1 MRGFIGYAVMKI
13 ATYNI
18 NGINGRL
25 PLLLRWLSEAR
36 PDVVC
41 LQELKCESSRFPEA
55 AIKDAGYHAI
65 WKGEKSWNG
74 VAILSKGPIRQL
86 REDLPGEDDAYTHS
100 RYLEGFTFDMVI
112 GCIYLPNGNPYP
124 GPKFEYKLR
133 WFSRLAEHGQRLLKT
148 GLPVMLI
155 GDYNVMPT
163 ELDTYK
169 PEKYVNNALF
179 RTEIREAYAELVDQG
194 WTDAIRELYPT
205 ERIYT
210 FWDYLRK
217 AYERD
222 AGLRL
227 DHFLLN
233 PGLAG
238 RLRSGG
244 VDKEVRGWEKASDHA
259 PVWIELGDVE
269 AGAGGIGVADE
280 KTKGKVGK
288 KKANG
293 EIAAGKAADLEGAE
307 GPIDTRVQALL
318 EKAPK
323 AKMPRNIK
331 TMKATQVDKP
341 FHEAG
346 WVYEI
351 KWDGYRA
358 LAFAAKGKAELVSRK
373 NLVYDHFSPVNELL
387 ASWGID
393 IVLDGELVVL
403 DEIGAPDFGA
413 LQNWRENKELNL
425 VFYVFDIL
433 WYKGKRLTGYTLLER
448 RAVLDA
454 VLPKDDGLVRISHFF
469 EANGIAF
476 YETAK
481 RMKLEG
487 IIAKRADSVY
497 TGDARSMDWLKVKAK
512 QRQEVVIA
520 GYTRND
526 DSGKYFSALA
536 VGVYDSSGV
545 LRYIGKVGTGFND
558 AAQKDL
564 MRRFKKL
571 ETKVCPFEVEPD
583 VDEPSR
589 FRPRRLGAKA
599 TWLLPELVCEVEFA
613 EISRDGKLRQAS
625 FKGLREDKDPAD
637 VVLEVALDTAG
648 IVEDFAEDIQQAAGH
663 MEVSKKDLPGTGKA
677 EHPKHKGLKR
687 KMPDKPLL
695 EGKAEIAEKKIDG
708 HLIKFSNL
716 NKLYWPEDGIAK
728 RDMFNYYDQVAPYM
742 VPYLLDRPMSLNRF
756 PGGIHGQSFY
766 QKNVAES
773 APDWAH
779 TMPHTNEK
787 GEEKEY
793 LLGHDR
799 ATLLWMATLG
809 CIEMNPWF
817 SRVQSPDNPD
827 YCVIDLDPDRNTFE
841 QVIEAAQVTKSVLD
855 GMGVPSFVKT
865 SGSTGIHIYVPLGAQ
880 YSYEQS
886 QLFAQV
892 VVKLVQRQLPSY
904 TTLERMIANRGGKM
918 YLDFM
923 QNRPGAT
930 IAGVYSLRPKPGA
943 TVSMPLYWDEV
954 KPGLK
959 MKDFTIRNAPARLRE
974 VGDIFSGVLA
984 EGIDMAKAIERARET
999 FG

>member
-1 MRGFIGYAVMKI
+1 MKI

-25 PLLLRWLSEAR
+25 PVLLRWLAQAQ

-41 LQELKCESSRFPEA
+41 LQELKCESHHFPEA
-55 AIKDAGYHAI
+55 AIKEAGYHAI

-74 VAILSKGPIRQL
+74 VAILSKDVIRQL
-86 REDLPGEDDAYTHS
+86 RNDLPGADESYTHS
-100 RYLEGFTFDMVI
+100 RYIEGFTFGIVF
-112 GCIYLPNGNPYP
+112 GCLYLPNGNPYP

-133 WFSRLAEHGQRLLKT
+133 WFSRLIAHGRMLLDF
-148 GLPVMLI
+148 GLPVMLV

-169 PEKYVNNALF
+169 PEKYKNNALF
-179 RTEIREAYAELVDQG
+179 RVESRDAYVKLIDQG
-194 WTDAIRELYPT
+194 WTDAIRELYPG

-233 PGLAG
+233 AILAE

-244 VDKEVRGWEKASDHA
+244 VDKEVRGWEKSSDHA
-259 PVWIELGDVE
+259 PVWIELSD
-269 AGAGGIGVADE
+269 AGEGHLVNSSGASEDGGTLPQRENNADGKHLTKPKSSPGNKGTVADD
-280 KTKGKVGK
+280 
-288 KKANG
+288 AMH
-293 EIAAGKAADLEGAE
+293 AE
-307 GPIDTRVQALL
+307 VQALL
-318 EKAPK
+318 DAAPAAEIPRTIKA
-323 AKMPRNIK
+323 
-331 TMKATQVDKP
+331 MKATQVDQP
-341 FHEAG
+341 FHDAG

-351 KWDGYRA
+351 KWDGYRS
-358 LAFAAKGKAELVSRK
+358 LAFVENGKAELVSR
-373 NLVYDHFSPVNELL
+373 NDIVYAHFSPINELL
-387 ASWGID
+387 ASWD
-393 IVLDGELVVL
+393 LPIVLDGEIVVL
-403 DEIGAPDFGA
+403 DEIGVPVFGA
-413 LQNWRENKELNL
+413 LQNWREKKELNL

-433 WYKGKRLTGYTLLER
+433 WYKGKLLTELTLLDR
-448 RAVLDA
+448 RKILEA
-454 VLPKDDGLVRISHFF
+454 VLPTGDGTVRISHLF
-469 EANGIAF
+469 EADGVAF
-476 YETAK
+476 YESAK

-487 IIAKRADSVY
+487 IIAKRAESVY
-497 TGDARSMDWLKVKAK
+497 SSDARSREWLKVKAK
-512 QRQEVVIA
+512 LRQEVVIA
-520 GYTRND
+520 GYTRNE
-526 DSGKYFSALA
+526 DSGKTFSALA
-536 VGVYDSSGV
+536 AGVYDEAGV

-558 AAQKDL
+558 ATQKEL
-564 MRRFKKL
+564 MKRFKSL
-571 ETKVCPFEVEPD
+571 ESKVCPFEVIPD

-589 FRPRRLGAKA
+589 FRPQRLGAKP
-599 TWLLPELVCEVEFA
+599 TWLKPELVCEVEFA

-637 VVLEVALDTAG
+637 VVLEIASSTAEVAANSAEEDAG
-648 IVEDFAEDIQQAAGH
+648 SFPDQPDQ
-663 MEVSKKDLPGTGKA
+663 PGDADGRRV
-677 EHPKHKGLKR
+677 KGIKR
-687 KMPDKPLL
+687 KMSDKPLL
-695 EGKAEIAEKKIDG
+695 EGKNAVAELKIDG
-708 HLIKFSNL
+708 HLIKFNNL
-716 NKLYWPEDGIAK
+716 NKLYWPEDGISK
-728 RDMFNYYDQVAPYM
+728 RELFNYYDKIAPYM

-766 QKNVAES
+766 QKNVAET
-773 APDWAH
+773 APSWAR

-787 GEEKEY
+787 GEDKAY
-793 LLGHDR
+793 LLGNDR

-827 YCVIDLDPDRNTFE
+827 YCVIDLDPDKNTFE
-841 QVIEAAQVTKSVLD
+841 QVIEAAQMTRTVLD

-865 SGSTGIHIYVPLGAQ
+865 SGSTGIHIYVPLGAK
-880 YSYEQS
+880 YSYDQS

-892 VVKLVQRQLPSY
+892 VVKLVNRELPTY
-904 TTLERMIANRGGKM
+904 TTLERMIANRSGKM

-943 TVSMPLYWDEV
+943 TVSMPLHWDEV
-954 KPGLK
+954 KPGLT
-959 MKDFTIRNAPARLRE
+959 MRDFTIHNAPDRLRE
-974 VGDIFSGVLA
+974 TGDLLTGVLG
-984 EGIDMAKAIERARET
+984 EGIDMMAAIGKAREN

>member
-1 MRGFIGYAVMKI
+1 MKI

-25 PLLLRWLSEAR
+25 PVLLRWLADAQ

-41 LQELKCESSRFPEA
+41 LQELKCESSRFPEKA
-55 AIKDAGYHAI
+55 LADAGYHAI

-74 VAILSKGPIRQL
+74 VAILSKEEIRPL
-86 REDLPGEDDAYTHS
+86 RDDLPGKDESFTHS
-100 RYLEGFTFDMVI
+100 RYIEGFTFGMVI
-112 GCIYLPNGNPYP
+112 GCLYLPNGNPYP

-133 WFSRLAEHGQRLLKT
+133 WFERLSSHGQTLLDT

-169 PEKYVNNALF
+169 PEKYKDNALF
-179 RTEIREAYAELVDQG
+179 RKEIREAYAELVNQG
-194 WTDAIRELYPT
+194 WTDAIRELYPG

-233 PGLAG
+233 PILAE
-238 RLRSGG
+238 RLTSGG
-244 VDKEVRGWEKASDHA
+244 VYKEVRGWEKSSDHA
-259 PVWIELGDVE
+259 PVWIELSGE
-269 AGAGGIGVADE
+269 GEKVA
-280 KTKGKVGK
+280 KPKSGGK
-288 KKANG
+288 KVPAKK
-293 EIAAGKAADLEGAE
+293 EGKKVVKENTTEDRVVGTSFGDE
-307 GPIDTRVQALL
+307 VQALL
-318 EKAPK
+318 DEAP
-323 AKMPRNIK
+323 AAEMPRSIK
-331 TMKATQVDKP
+331 AMKATTVDQP
-341 FHEAG
+341 FHDPG

-358 LAFAAKGKAELVSRK
+358 LAFSEKGSVELVSRN
-373 NLVYDHFSPVNELL
+373 NLVYDHFSPINELL
-387 ASWGID
+387 SSWD
-393 IVLDGELVVL
+393 MDVVLDGEIVAINETGV
-403 DEIGAPDFGA
+403 PDFGA
-413 LQNWRENKELNL
+413 LQNWRNAKHLNL

-433 WYKGKRLTGYTLLER
+433 WFNGKLLTDYTLLER
-448 RAVLDA
+448 RKILEA
-454 VLPKDDGLVRISHFF
+454 VLPKEDGLVRLSHIFD
-469 EANGIAF
+469 ADGIAF

-487 IIAKRADSVY
+487 IIAKRAESAY
-497 TGDARSMDWLKVKAK
+497 TGDSRSREWLKVKAK
-512 QRQEVVIA
+512 LRQEVVIA
-520 GYTRND
+520 GYTRNE
-526 DSGKYFSALA
+526 DSGKFFSALA
-536 VGVYDSSGV
+536 LGVYDESGV

-558 AAQKDL
+558 AVQKDL
-564 MRRFKKL
+564 LKRFKPL
-571 ETKVCPFEVEPD
+571 ETKDCPFDVEPD

-589 FRPRRLGAKA
+589 FRPRRLGAKP

-613 EISRDGKLRQAS
+613 EITSDGKLRQAS

-637 VVLEVALDTAG
+637 VVLEIASQTTG
-648 IVEDFAEDIQQAAGH
+648 IVEEFADEIESEADEDIADDAQVELKNALKNVK
-663 MEVSKKDLPGTGKA
+663 VSKKSRI
-677 EHPKHKGLKR
+677 KGVKR
-687 KMPDKPLL
+687 KMPAKPLL
-695 EGKAEIAEKKIDG
+695 EGKSEIQEKKIDG
-708 HLIKFSNL
+708 HVIKFTNL
-716 NKLYWPEDGIAK
+716 NKLYWPEDKISK
-728 RDMFNYYDQVAPYM
+728 RDMFNYYDQIAPYM

-756 PGGIHGQSFY
+756 PGGIHSQSFY
-766 QKNVAES
+766 QKNVAET
-773 APDWAH
+773 APSWAR

-827 YCVIDLDPDRNTFE
+827 YCVIDLDPDKNTFE
-841 QVIEAAQVTKSVLD
+841 QVIEAAQMTKTVLD

-880 YSYEQS
+880 YTYDQS

-892 VVKLVQRQLPSY
+892 VVKLVHRELPSY

-943 TVSMPLYWDEV
+943 TVSMPLHWDEV
-954 KPGLK
+954 KPGLT
-959 MKDFTIRNAPARLRE
+959 MKDFTIHNAADRLKE
-974 VGDIFSGVLA
+974 TGDLFTGVLG
-984 EGIDMAKAIERARET
+984 EGIDMMAAIGKARKT

>member
-1 MRGFIGYAVMKI
+1 MKI

-25 PLLLRWLSEAR
+25 PVLLRWLLEAQ

-41 LQELKCESSRFPEA
+41 LQELKCESSRFPEKA
-55 AIKDAGYHAI
+55 LADAGYHAI

-74 VAILSKGPIRQL
+74 VAILSKGKIKPL
-86 REDLPGEDDAYTHS
+86 RDDLPGEEESFTHS
-100 RYLEGFTFDMVI
+100 RYIEGFTFGMVI
-112 GCIYLPNGNPYP
+112 GCLYLPNGNPYP
-124 GPKFEYKLR
+124 GPKFDYKLR
-133 WFSRLAEHGQRLLKT
+133 WFNRLAEHGQTLLDT

-169 PEKYVNNALF
+169 PEKYKDNALF
-179 RTEIREAYAELVDQG
+179 RKEIRAAHAELVEQG
-194 WTDAIRELYPT
+194 WTDAIRELYPS

-233 PGLAG
+233 PELAG
-238 RLRSGG
+238 KLVSAG
-244 VDKEVRGWEKASDHA
+244 VDKEVRGWEKSSDHA
-259 PVWIELGDVE
+259 PVWIELGDS
-269 AGAGGIGVADE
+269 AGAEEAIAAVVDSNNRGKSKKIARSSRVA
-280 KTKGKVGK
+280 GK
-288 KKANG
+288 K
-293 EIAAGKAADLEGAE
+293 
-307 GPIDTRVQALL
+307 IDTETPMDFDPKVKALL
-318 EKAPK
+318 DDAPD
-323 AKMPRNIK
+323 AEMPRNIK
-331 TMKATQVDKP
+331 AMKATQVDKP
-341 FHEAG
+341 FHDPG

-358 LAFAAKGKAELVSRK
+358 LAFVEKGSAELVSRN
-373 NLVYDHFSPVNELL
+373 NLVYDHFSPINEVLVG
-387 ASWGID
+387 WGMD
-393 IVLDGELVVL
+393 VVLDGEIVVL
-403 DEIGAPDFGA
+403 DEIGSPVFSA
-413 LQNWRENKELNL
+413 LQNWRTEKKLNL

-433 WYKGKRLTGYTLLER
+433 WFKGKLLTVFTLLER
-448 RAVLDA
+448 RSILKAVLSTE
-454 VLPKDDGLVRISHFF
+454 DGTVRLSHFF
-469 EANGIAF
+469 DADGVAF

-487 IIAKRADSVY
+487 IIAKRAESVY
-497 TGDARSMDWLKVKAK
+497 TGDARSREWLKVKAK
-512 QRQEVVIA
+512 LRQEVVIA
-520 GYTRND
+520 GYTRNE
-526 DSGKYFSALA
+526 DSGKFFSALA
-536 VGVYDSSGV
+536 VGVYDDAGV

-558 AAQKDL
+558 VMQRELLEK
-564 MRRFKKL
+564 FKPF
-571 ETKVCPFEVEPD
+571 ETTVCPFDVEPD

-589 FRPRRLGAKA
+589 FRPRRLGAKP

-625 FKGLREDKDPAD
+625 FKGLREDKDPGE
-637 VVLEVALDTAG
+637 VVLEIASDTAG
-648 IVEDFAEDIQQAAGH
+648 IVEEFSGEIEQDGEADD
-663 MEVSKKDLPGTGKA
+663 VSGQGRKKLKVSNKSRVTGV
-677 EHPKHKGLKR
+677 KHK
-687 KMPDKPLL
+687 MPSKPLL
-695 EGKAEIAEKKIDG
+695 DGKSEIQEKKIDG
-708 HLIKFSNL
+708 HVIKFTNL
-716 NKLYWPEDGIAK
+716 NKLYWPEDGISK
-728 RDMFNYYDQVAPYM
+728 RDMFNYYDKVAPYM

-766 QKNVAES
+766 QKNVAET
-773 APDWAH
+773 APSWAH

-787 GEEKEY
+787 GEGKEY

-827 YCVIDLDPDRNTFE
+827 YCVIDLDPDKNTFE
-841 QVIEAAQVTKSVLD
+841 QVIEAAQMTKTVLD

-865 SGSTGIHIYVPLGAQ
+865 SGSTGIHIYLPLGAQ
-880 YSYEQS
+880 YTYEQS

-892 VVKLVQRQLPSY
+892 VVKLVHRELPSY

-943 TVSMPLYWDEV
+943 TVSMPLQWDEV
-954 KPGLK
+954 KPGLT
-959 MKDFTIRNAPARLRE
+959 MRDFTIHNAPDRLKER
-974 VGDIFSGVLA
+974 GDLFSGVLGK
-984 EGIDMAKAIERARET
+984 GIDMMAALDKARDT